1 MSFLSEPIRNRYSKI
16 LQHNKNTNQSIYSI
30 YESIPQFPNFFFTNI
45 NLQNNLFHR
54 NKSPIDV
61 YFFIQYELH
70 KLSSLKKMILNILKG
85 LEHEFK
91 QIQINPTRYMIRK
104 KKNPPEHILTIQQ
117 FLNPSNENKDIQAF
131 TKAFEDNNYSL
142 FEYVGLQKKNVGLQK
157 KYVGLQKNTPFYIKV
172 IKDNYKGKAKNFVIK
187 LLKEYHKTVS
197 LLQNHD
203 LYQSYPGLL
212 AFHSFFEVLPDI
224 PLSIIP
230 KKQTFVD
237 DFNENFE
244 NENIYNRTRTSNESQ
259 NINNVNSQSSDS
271 DNFLFLNYLTNIYQI
286 NENEQIVATENEN
299 KMNSILSSISNH
311 LESIYTLRNINVYDL
326 LVSSIELADEVQ
338 QAIFYYVPKQKL
350 IDSIIIKNK
359 FYQYIQ
365 YRIDIYN
372 DYIEEF
378 NQWLKKS
385 QTSIS
390 FIKNGK
396 LREVFTSFN
405 QFSKSL
411 FEESNEQK
419 KQEIV
424 NKIHQMRIEIEDNYL
439 LELSEEEKDELQS
452 VLSELEKIIQNQSNS
467 T

>member
-16 LQHNKNTNQSIYSI
+16 LKQNKNTNESIYSI
-30 YESIPQFPNFFFTNI
+30 YESIPQFPNFFFKHISVKNS
-45 NLQNNLFHR
+45 LYHR

-104 KKNPPEHILTIQQ
+104 KKNPPERILTIQQ
-117 FLNPSNENKDIQAF
+117 FLNPSNENKDVQAF
-131 TKAFEDNNYSL
+131 VQAFEENKYSL
-142 FEYVGLQKKNVGLQK
+142 FEYI
-157 KYVGLQKNTPFYIKV
+157 GLQKNTPFYIKV

-197 LLQNHD
+197 LLQNHE
-203 LYQSYPGLL
+203 LYQDYPGLL

-286 NENEQIVATENEN
+286 NENEQMVAIENEN
-299 KMNSILSSISNH
+299 KINSILSSISNH

-378 NQWLKKS
+378 NQWLKRS

-452 VLSELEKIIQNQSNS
+452 VLNELEKIIQNQSNS
-467 T
+467 NST